1 MRVEEPSGSPG
12 RWRALKRRGQ
22 ILSVQHNLRA
32 ALDVLSRVLI
42 AHEQRA
48 YHMEDTPLSCA
59 QRLNKV
65 FFLQPPKR

>member
-1 MRVEEPSGSPG
+1 MAGAS
-12 RWRALKRRGQ
+12 KRRGQ